1 MSFHPLLLSF
11 RHLPEVIVLPLQ
23 KTTPVLADLN
33 LGDFESSAL
42 SRAVRRTLGLRLP
55 QSFVGR
61 YTQLR
66 INTQKLTATLEG
78 PDFHQDIEVWW
89 PWSETESIYF
99 VRGED
104 YY

>member
-11 RHLPEVIVLPLQ
+11 RRLTEIVVLPLQ
-23 KTTPVLADLN
+23 KTIPDVAQLE

-42 SRAVRRTLGLRLP
+42 NRAVRRTLGLRLP

-78 PDFHQDIEVWW
+78 PDFYQDIEVWW

-104 YY
+104 Y